1 MLKGLL
7 LLCSVGWQSV
17 TGMDLHNGIS
27 YCEFYETVESFQT
40 KEECMEGLDI
50 ASEEYIEQSE
60 KGSAV
65 FTWCIE
71 GDKNG

>member
-1 MLKGLL
+1 MILKGVL

-27 YCEFYETVESFQT
+27 YCEFYETAESFQT

-50 ASEEYIEQSE
+50 AAEEYIAESE

-65 FTWCIE
+65 FTWCMEEIE
-71 GDKNG
+71 